1 MSTQFHSAA
10 VDAQQHPKRAS
21 KHRCSRPPSEP
32 SQVRKL
38 CSPAPRAHPNERAFL
53 QSIAL
58 GLGHGPGRAWCRK
71 RSPTMDLSCR
81 TCTGGTSG
89 GGHIEDVSLRE
100 LAQIRSLVRRAHA
113 GPGLVAGPLCAR
125 AHAAHAPAS
134 KHRAELLRLPSRS
147 WEQEACDSLPSR
159 AGGAWEEGAC
169 NSLPSRAWE
178 EAYDSLPPH
187 GDDATPHRWGL
198 QASKHW
204 MLQASK
210 SWWLRLCHET
220 VPTIAPPSRPPN
232 PRTRNGRDKR

>member
-1 MSTQFHSAA
+1 M
-10 VDAQQHPKRAS
+10 
-21 KHRCSRPPSEP
+21 
-32 SQVRKL
+32 
-38 CSPAPRAHPNERAFL
+38 
-53 QSIAL
+53 
-58 GLGHGPGRAWCRK
+58 
-71 RSPTMDLSCR
+71 
-81 TCTGGTSG
+81 
-89 GGHIEDVSLRE
+89 
-100 LAQIRSLVRRAHA
+100 A
-113 GPGLVAGPLCAR
+113 GPWGAQ
-125 AHAAHAPAS
+125 AAHAPAS
-134 KHRAELLRLPSRS
+134 KHRAELPRLPSRS

-159 AGGAWEEGAC
+159 AWGAWEEEAC